1 MHKPHRDEYP
11 LTPLQKYERA
21 LAAYKRAWQHL
32 IDLVG
37 SEEEAQRIYE
47 EYRRDDTP
55 SQEEEQAS

>member
-37 SEEEAQRIYE
+37 SEEEAQRIYH
-47 EYRRDDTP
+47 EYQRENT
-55 SQEEEQAS
+55 EEEDKAS